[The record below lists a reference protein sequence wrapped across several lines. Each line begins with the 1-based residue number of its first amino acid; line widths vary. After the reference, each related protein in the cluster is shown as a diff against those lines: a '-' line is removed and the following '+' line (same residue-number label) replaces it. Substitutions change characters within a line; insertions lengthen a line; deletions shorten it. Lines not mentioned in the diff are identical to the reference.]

1 MNLESIWK
9 RRQQLHLKKFSR
21 YSKYIFNDHFVLVL
35 LFLLGALA
43 YQYSEFVK
51 TVTPDF
57 LWGKLLIVI
66 IFSGSIFIGKLATF
80 LEPADHV
87 FLLAKEKEWGG
98 YFSKAKKYSL
108 ILPAILLFFV
118 AAAAMPMLF
127 AGRTIG
133 ANDLLPIYATLLL
146 LKIVDLDLQELGLKI
161 GDKKIRRKNKLYL
174 ASAAILSVT
183 IAIFFNPWVASVLVT
198 LYTMFLRKKVQVAY
212 EARYPL
218 YQWEQMI
225 ASEEQRKARVNRII
239 NLFTDV
245 PQVKSKAKRRKY
257 FDGLLRQIEG
267 NSNSYQYLY
276 ARAFLRG
283 TDYSGLF
290 FRLLVIGALLLLFTP
305 SAGFSLGLSLLF
317 LYLTGFQLL
326 PLYFHFNENMLYRL
340 YPTQHEDK
348 FAGFKH
354 FLAYLLG
361 VEGFFF
367 AGIIFIN
374 NSWQMGLAAV
384 GLNAGFVWLFIQFY
398 IGGRTRKR
406 ETTNY

>member
-1 MNLESIWK
+1 MNLDNIWK
-9 RRQQLHLKKFSR
+9 KRQQLHLKKFSR
-21 YSKYIFNDHFVLVL
+21 YSKYIFNDHFVIVL
-35 LFLLGALA
+35 LFLMGALA

-57 LWGKLLIVI
+57 FWGKLLIVVV
-66 IFSGSIFIGKLATF
+66 FSASIFVGKLATF
-80 LEPADHV
+80 LEPADQV
-87 FLLAKEKEWGG
+87 FLLAKEKEWGS
-98 YFSKAKKYSL
+98 YFDKAKKYSL
-108 ILPAILLFFV
+108 ILPAVLLLFL

-133 ANDLLPIYATLLL
+133 ASDFLPIYATLIL
-146 LKIVDLDLQELGLKI
+146 LKVIHLYLQELGLKI
-161 GDKKIRRKNKLYL
+161 GERQVRQKNDLYL
-174 ASAAILSVT
+174 AFAALLAFSIG
-183 IAIFFNPWVASVLVT
+183 IFFNPWVAPVLVT
-198 LYTMFLRKKVQVAY
+198 LYTMFLHKKVQVAY

-225 ASEEQRKARVNRII
+225 ASEEQRKARTNRVI

-257 FDGLLRQIEG
+257 FDGLLRRVEG

-290 FRLLVIGALLLLFTP
+290 FRLLGIGMLLLVFTP

-326 PLYFHFNENMLYRL
+326 PLYFHFNENMLFRL
-340 YPTQHEDK
+340 YPSQQADK
-348 FAGFKH
+348 FAGFKRL
-354 FLAYLLG
+354 LAYLLG
-361 VEGFFF
+361 VEGFLF

-374 NSWQMGLAAV
+374 NSWQTGLAAV
-384 GLNAGFVWLFIQFY
+384 ALNTCFVWLFIQFY
-398 IGGRTRKR
+398 IGGRTEKR
-406 ETTNY
+406 ETANY